1 MAKNLTPNQKRCE
14 DCPYLITKNG
24 QWACDECFGQLIEEI
39 DDCPEGVTLEQI
51 EEIERKT
58 KENKVNVGAR
68 ADKPKKGSKPRT
80 VVVSDE
86 KVALFDLLWEGL
98 SNFYGENAEIV
109 KNNKLISVKIGEKT
123 FKIDII
129 EQRKPKN

>member
-14 DCPYLITKNG
+14 DCPCLITENG
-24 QWACDECFGQLIEEI
+24 QWACDECFGQSIEEI

-51 EEIERKT
+51 EEIERKA
-58 KENKVNVGAR
+58 KENKVNIGAR
-68 ADKPKKGSKPRT
+68 ADKPKKESKPRT

-86 KVALFDLLWEGL
+86 KVALFDLIWEGL

-109 KNNKLISVKIGEKT
+109 KNNKLISVKIGKKS

-129 EQRKPKN
+129 ETRQKKH

>member
-14 DCPYLITKNG
+14 DCPCLITKNG

-39 DDCPEGVTLEQI
+39 
-51 EEIERKT
+51 ERKT
-58 KENKVNVGAR
+58 KENKVNIGAR
-68 ADKPKKGSKPRT
+68 ADKPKKESKPRT

-86 KVALFDLLWEGL
+86 KIALFDLIWEGL

-109 KNNKLISVKIGEKT
+109 KNNKLISVKIGEKS